1 MAQTVF
7 LALILKQL
15 TYPDSLIYAQD
26 YCIFYHTLLKKKQP
40 QLRTTL
46 RCTQLLP
53 RFTAEQIKALV
64 VHKDEEEC

>member
-26 YCIFYHTLLKKKQP
+26 YRIFYHTLFKKKTNTTSHNLEVYTAVTP
-40 QLRTTL
+40 ILQLS
-46 RCTQLLP
+46 
-53 RFTAEQIKALV
+53 K
-64 VHKDEEEC
+64 